1 MSFTGAG
8 GVSLGPCLHGVMSMR
23 KKIVAFAIALVV
35 AISCLT
41 FPVSAAP
48 VTTHPPRPGQG
59 EHYNVCPHCGTFQLQ
74 GLATKHD
81 YCPVCGCYLVQIW
94 GGGGTRGGGA
104 GRGYY
109 TTPDT
114 SSTTGSGSESGGS
127 SSSGSNNKY
136 LTGVNNTLNKVYNII
151 NETNNTINYV
161 INNTTYNYTYN
172 NYTYNNE
179 YNYYTFN
186 NIDNSTN
193 YYVTNYVTYSVVS
206 VPQEGTG
213 GTTGNPVKYDNVI
226 LYYQLPDG
234 RNSYNLTADDVFG
247 TYFVYDM
254 VNYDTVAEDDG
265 TTLALYHFDGD
276 LKDSSAHA
284 GTATYTAGAEYNFV
298 ESTFGGALD
307 WSATQHTLNFTLP
320 EEIGTGDFTIEFYLK
335 YPGLVPLNVES
346 NQVIYNTSWAY
357 VGSDAKC
364 SVCGAK
370 GYFVHSGYSYS
381 SGASRPTNPPAF
393 VSPDL
398 PTSMLWSETTTEF
411 TDTTHFGKCFHHV
424 YSPVILKS
432 SSSDFLFL
440 DDTPFLSIGYQY
452 NEIATGDWSSQY
464 FKSGSS
470 SVYWHKCSYIK
481 ELSSFGFL
489 FDETVPVEQDLPLGR
504 FCFSFVRND
513 GICTVY
519 VNGLAIASG
528 AYSVSV
534 PNSLTL
540 STDQGLTI
548 DEFRVSNKALYDG
561 TYTPSAQPFDTN
573 KVLVTP
579 SSGQPGDIAVKSNVP
594 VSQYRV
600 GGVRPTYP
608 TDGYVYVY
616 LEGDTVKNIQQ
627 YQTDGWYDVDA
638 SIYAV
643 GDGWQNLKNYDLS
656 TYTVEDPQPTPSPT
670 PDVTPDPGSCT
681 HDYQVTDEKAAT
693 CTTQGSK
700 TYTCSLCGDT
710 YTDMVKA
717 LGHDWHIVSA
727 DSPTPDAS
735 STPES
740 SAAPDTTPTPEASA
754 EPGTTPTPG
763 TTEPPYTLY
772 RCSRCG
778 AEYKD
783 YDGTGPPKP
792 PADDDSGDSW
802 WDKLVS
808 FVKGLID
815 GFGKLVSLAMDALSS
830 ILGLLTDFA
839 GVLASLYG
847 WLPSSWQL
855 ILTAGFA
862 CVLLIGVIKLFF

>member
-1 MSFTGAG
+1 MSLTGAG

-35 AISCLT
+35 AFSCLVI
-41 FPVSAAP
+41 PVAAAS
-48 VTTHPPRPGQG
+48 RPAQG
-59 EHYNVCPHCGTFQLQ
+59 EHYLFCPHCGTYQLQ
-74 GLATKHD
+74 GLVTKHD

-127 SSSGSNNKY
+127 SSSGSDNKY
-136 LTGVNNTLNKVYNII
+136 LTGVNNTLHKVYNII

-213 GTTGNPVKYDNVI
+213 GDTGNPVKYDNVI

-307 WSATQHTLNFTLP
+307 WSETQHTLNFTLP
-320 EEIGTGDFTIEFYLK
+320 EEIGTGDFTVEILLK
-335 YPGLVPLNVES
+335 
-346 NQVIYNTSWAY
+346 
-357 VGSDAKC
+357 
-364 SVCGAK
+364 
-370 GYFVHSGYSYS
+370 F
-381 SGASRPTNPPAF
+381 
-393 VSPDL
+393 
-398 PTSMLWSETTTEF
+398 
-411 TDTTHFGKCFHHV
+411 
-424 YSPVILKS
+424 
-432 SSSDFLFL
+432 DFLHDVTHYDIPDVDVRHHGTFSSPISGSL
-440 DDTPFLSIGYQY
+440 GSCSYCSSTLASVDYSDWSYYSNPMLGDSTYTSLKNYYQDFFIRIGELSLVDVGYQY
-452 NEIATGDWSSQY
+452 RYTLS
-464 FKSGSS
+464 FKDFGTTHYCNLSYGRGFFNPISALNTFPRDS
-470 SVYWHKCSYIK
+470 FYW
-481 ELSSFGFL
+481 LSLVRRDG
-489 FDETVPVEQDLPLGR
+489 V
-504 FCFSFVRND
+504 CF
-513 GICTVY
+513 VY
-519 VNGLAIASG
+519 VNGLLAFDLPCTVDIQDSF
-528 AYSVSV
+528 
-534 PNSLTL
+534 TF
-540 STDQGLTI
+540 STDFGLTI
-548 DEFRVSNKALYDG
+548 DEFRVSDVALYDG

-579 SSGQPGDIAVKSNVP
+579 SSGQVGDIAVKSNVP
-594 VSQYRV
+594 VSNYRV

-608 TDGYVYVY
+608 TNGYVYVY

-638 SIYAV
+638 SIYA
-643 GDGWQNLKNYDLS
+643 DGWQNLKNYDLS
-656 TYTVEDPQPTPSPT
+656 TYTVEDPAPTPSPT
-670 PDVTPDPGSCT
+670 PGVTPNPGSCT
-681 HDYQVTDEKAAT
+681 HDYQVTDEQPAS
-693 CTTQGSK
+693 CTTKGSK
-700 TYTCSLCGDT
+700 IYTCSLCGDS
-710 YTDMVKA
+710 YTEEVKA
-717 LGHDWHIVSA
+717 LGHDWHIVSEDTPISEA
-727 DSPTPDAS
+727 SAEPDA
-735 STPES
+735 TPI
-740 SAAPDTTPTPEASA
+740 PEASA
-754 EPGTTPTPG
+754 EPEVTPTPE

-783 YDGTGPPKP
+783 YEGTGPPKP
-792 PADDDSGDSW
+792 PADDDDSGDSW